1 MNSETKFEAM
11 EFETTPDLLASIESH
26 EFKPDFERMTRI
38 FSQAPLGCT
47 ERHNL
52 QVELNVAEWNNS
64 YSKKAYAIL
73 VVVFLL
79 FA

>member
-1 MNSETKFEAM
+1 MNSEAKFTAM
-11 EFETTPDLLASIESH
+11 EFETTPDLLASIESF
-26 EFKPDFERMTRI
+26 ESKPDFERMTRI
-38 FSQAPLGCT
+38 LSQTPMGCT

-64 YSKKAYAIL
+64 YSKKAYAVL